1 MSGQEIKHKCYNI
14 APAVSATKNKAEE
27 VDSVGR
33 NVLVCKKCHL
43 NRPEKRGKLS
53 YDGICRGCD
62 ATLSGDSQETWISD
76 EIWKASTGPILWQEA
91 A

>member
-27 VDSVGR
+27 VDNVGR
-33 NVLVCKKCHL
+33 NVLVCKRCHL

-53 YDGICRGCD
+53 YDGICRGWSKGRNLLGLNCPKD
-62 ATLSGDSQETWISD
+62 YFSFEG
-76 EIWKASTGPILWQEA
+76 
-91 A
+91 

>member
-27 VDSVGR
+27 VDTVGR
-33 NVLVCKKCHL
+33 NDVLVYKRYHL

-53 YDGICRGCD
+53 YDGTCRGRSKGRNLLGTSPKMD
-62 ATLSGDSQETWISD
+62 SGT
-76 EIWKASTGPILWQEA
+76 
-91 A
+91 